1 MTKIIKAGVIG
12 DPISHSL
19 SPVIHNYFLKKH
31 QIKGSYQA
39 IKISKDLSEKEFKD
53 EINSII
59 NSGFSGFNVTIPH
72 KEKIYKICDH
82 LSKSAKLTKA
92 VNTVIITKDKKIF
105 GHNSDVD
112 GFINNLKNNSN
123 FQFKEKSAFIIGS
136 GGAARAIVYGLIKN
150 GVKNIVINNRNEDRV
165 KKLIS
170 DFSDFLQKE
179 NVKIEYMN
187 KNNFEKNLNNCDI
200 LINST
205 SLGMKNQDELQINL
219 EQINGQAI
227 IYDIVYNPLY
237 TKLLDEAK
245 KRNLKI
251 ITGIGMLVE
260 QALIGFEAWYG
271 KKVENEKD
279 LTDLLLSNLWIIW
292 QKRFL

>member
-279 LTDLLLSNLWIIW
+279 LTDLLLSNL
-292 QKRFL
+292 